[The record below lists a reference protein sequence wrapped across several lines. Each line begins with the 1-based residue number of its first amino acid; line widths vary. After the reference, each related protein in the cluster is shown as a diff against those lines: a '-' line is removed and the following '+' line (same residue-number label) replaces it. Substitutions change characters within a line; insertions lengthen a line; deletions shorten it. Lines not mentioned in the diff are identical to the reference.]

1 MRVKEIMTPDLELA
15 SPDLTIQDAAKIMR
29 DRNVGSLPVGVNGE
43 LAGMVTD
50 RDITCRATAAGW
62 DPAKTKI
69 RDIVSKTITYCFD
82 DQNVADAARLMEKGH
97 IRRLAVLNRKKR
109 MVGLLSVD
117 DVARCSHDLAGEILE
132 AVSERSCH

>member
-15 SPDLTIQDAAKIMR
+15 SPDLTIQEAAKIMR

-43 LAGMVTD
+43 LAGMGTD